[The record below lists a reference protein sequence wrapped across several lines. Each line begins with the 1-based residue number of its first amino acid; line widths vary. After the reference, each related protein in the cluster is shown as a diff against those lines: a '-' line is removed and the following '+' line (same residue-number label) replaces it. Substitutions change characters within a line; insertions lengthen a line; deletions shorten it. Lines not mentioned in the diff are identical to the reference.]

1 MPAGVEI
8 EFDLGAPMRD
18 GTVLFADVY
27 RPHDRGALPVLLAR
41 TPYGKQ
47 ALPAVLD
54 PVGIARRG
62 YIVVLQDVRGRNK
75 SEGDWCP
82 LAHEGPD
89 GHDSV
94 RWAARLPGSSGSVGL
109 LGGSYLGN
117 AQWMAAANSPPEL
130 KVLTPSVTW
139 CDPHDGLW
147 TRGGATELGLG
158 LYWSLLQ
165 GPDFLARK
173 HVDDPG
179 QRTARIRALVDDLDT
194 LAQRGYWELPAV
206 PSPVIARHHV
216 PDLGHERF
224 RAAPDTAEGTRVA
237 GHHQRIH
244 LPSLHIGGWYDVF
257 CQGVLDNYTAMAAAG
272 QPAKLVMGPW
282 EHTTNYAGAVGEVDF
297 GTAASGALLD
307 LNTSLAALRFDWLD
321 RWLKPDT
328 PRPDDEAP
336 VKIFVMGANRWRDEE
351 SWPPARSVET
361 PFYLHAEGVLSKDGP
376 RADEKA
382 AHYSYDPADPVPTHG
397 GAVLMASGYPAG
409 PRDQLRIEARP
420 DVLVYTSEPLA
431 EDLEVTGRI
440 TLLLHAA
447 TDASSTDWVARL
459 CDVDTHGKSLN
470 IADGIIRTYGIP
482 GTAVEHRIDLWST
495 SAVFRAGHRLRVHIT
510 SSSFPRW
517 DRNLN
522 TGRDQSTTMR
532 TARQTV
538 FHDAARPTR
547 ILLPVTP
554 AT

>member
-1 MPAGVEI
+1 MLAGVEI
-8 EFDLGAPMRD
+8 EFDLPAPMRD
-18 GTVLFADVY
+18 GAVLFADVY
-27 RPHDRGALPVLLAR
+27 RPHDGGVFPVLLAR

-54 PVGIARRG
+54 PVGLARHG

-75 SEGDWCP
+75 SEGLWSP

-89 GHDSV
+89 GYDSV
-94 RWAARLPGSSGSVGL
+94 RWAARLPGSNGSVGL

-117 AQWMAAANSPPEL
+117 VQWMAAASSPPEL

-139 CDPHDGLW
+139 CDPHNGLW

-158 LYWSLLQ
+158 MYWSLLQ
-165 GPDFLARK
+165 GVDFLARE
-173 HVDDPG
+173 HSDDPA

-216 PDLGHERF
+216 PDLGHERV
-224 RAAPDTAEGTRVA
+224 RIDPDAANDTRVA
-237 GHHQRIH
+237 GRHQHIH
-244 LPSLHIGGWYDVF
+244 LPSLHIGGWYDAF

-272 QPAKLVMGPW
+272 QPARLVMGPW
-282 EHTTNYAGAVGEVDF
+282 EHTTNYASGVGEADY
-297 GTAASGALLD
+297 GTAASGAFLD
-307 LNTSLAALRFDWLD
+307 LNTSLAALRLNWLD

-328 PRPDDEAP
+328 PRNDDGAP

-351 SWPPARSVET
+351 SWPLARSVET
-361 PFYLHAEGVLSKDGP
+361 PFHLHAGGGLSQHRP
-376 RADEKA
+376 RPDEEPA
-382 AHYSYDPADPVPTHG
+382 RYAYDPADPVPTHG
-397 GAVLMASGYPAG
+397 GALLMASGYPAG
-409 PRDQLRIEARP
+409 PRDQREIEARP

-440 TLLLHAA
+440 SLLLHAA
-447 TDASSTDWVARL
+447 TDAPSTDWVARL

-470 IADGIIRTYGIP
+470 ITDGIIRTHGTP
-482 GTAVEHRIDLWST
+482 GTAVEHHIDLWST
-495 SAVFRAGHRLRVHIT
+495 STVVRAGHRLRVHIT

-522 TGRDQSTTMR
+522 TGRGQATTMR

-547 ILLPVTP
+547 IMLPITP
-554 AT
+554 TT